1 MQIFR
6 FSYGGTPKSFISR
19 WDFSGYDIHLGVAP
33 FVETPFVGY
42 GRKMGVTATYI
53 YIIYTYIYI
62 YIYIYTY
69 IQIHMGFSG
78 IEVSGL

>member
-1 MQIFR
+1 
-6 FSYGGTPKSFISR
+6 
-19 WDFSGYDIHLGVAP
+19 LGVAP

-53 YIIYTYIYI
+53 YYI

-69 IQIHMGFSG
+69 IYIH
-78 IEVSGL
+78 IYKYIWDLVGLKLVDYNPSYKAGR

>member
-1 MQIFR
+1 M
-6 FSYGGTPKSFISR
+6 
-19 WDFSGYDIHLGVAP
+19 GVPP

-53 YIIYTYIYI
+53 YIY
-62 YIYIYTY
+62 
-69 IQIHMGFSG
+69 IHMGFSG